1 MTCSTSQSSA
11 VLKPVQTGNKSCRKR
26 QQKSLFP
33 ATFVAENGDFV
44 ARKLSPFSATTLA
57 GAAEYLAVT

>member
-1 MTCSTSQSSA
+1 
-11 VLKPVQTGNKSCRKR
+11 LLPV
-26 QQKSLFP
+26 P

-44 ARKLSPFSATTLA
+44 ARNGDFLSPFSATTLA